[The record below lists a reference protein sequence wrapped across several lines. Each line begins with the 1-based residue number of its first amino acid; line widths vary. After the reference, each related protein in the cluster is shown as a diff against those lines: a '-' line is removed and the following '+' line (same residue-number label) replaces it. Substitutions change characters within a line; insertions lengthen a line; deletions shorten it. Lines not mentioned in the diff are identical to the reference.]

1 MKNTDAIATELAHV
15 QQQMQD
21 YLQKHWRLFLLEGI
35 VFIVLGIA
43 AVIIPQFFSLVTV
56 LFLGW
61 IIVLAGVIHV
71 SRALFFPDMPGFGLW
86 LVLGILQVIVGY
98 LLIVDPIAGVM
109 TITMMMTLFF
119 VLEGTI
125 KIYWALMLRPLPNW
139 NFVLFSGVTALLFAV
154 IILAFWSETAHW
166 LLGLFV
172 GINMIILGWS
182 MVKMSLSHKDSQ
194 L

>member
-1 MKNTDAIATELAHV
+1 MKNADDIATELANV
-15 QQQMQD
+15 QQKMQE
-21 YLQKHWRLFLLEGI
+21 YMQKHWRLFLLEGSI
-35 VFIVLGIA
+35 FIVLGIA
-43 AVIIPQFFSLVTV
+43 AVVIPQFFSVVSV

-61 IIVLAGVIHV
+61 ILVMGGAIHV
-71 SRALFFPDMPGFGLW
+71 GRALFFSEMPGFGLW
-86 LVLGILQVIVGY
+86 LVLGILQIIVGY

-119 VLEGTI
+119 ALEGAI
-125 KIYWALMLRPLPNW
+125 KIYWAFMLRPLPNW
-139 NFVLFSGVTALLFAV
+139 NFVLFSGVTALLFAF

-182 MVKMSLSHKDSQ
+182 IVKMSLSHKSDPV
-194 L
+194 

>member
-1 MKNTDAIATELAHV
+1 MKNTDDIATELANV
-15 QQQMQD
+15 QQKMQE
-21 YLQKHWRLFLLEGI
+21 YMQKHWRLFLLEGSI
-35 VFIVLGIA
+35 FIVLGIA
-43 AVIIPQFFSLVTV
+43 AVVIPQFFSVVSV

-61 IIVLAGVIHV
+61 ILVMGGAIHV
-71 SRALFFPDMPGFGLW
+71 GRALFFSEMPGFGLW
-86 LVLGILQVIVGY
+86 LVLGILQIIVGY

-119 VLEGTI
+119 ALEGAI
-125 KIYWALMLRPLPNW
+125 KIYWAFMLRPLPNW
-139 NFVLFSGVTALLFAV
+139 NFVLFSGVTALLFAF

-182 MVKMSLSHKDSQ
+182 VVKMSLSHKSDPV
-194 L
+194 